1 MVSVKT
7 KCFISRWTRYP
18 ECVIFTRLHKVF
30 SFFLLTF
37 FKYTDKLKRPINS
50 FLFRSTNFT
59 VSDNIHLI
67 LSHPLAPQKIERYL
81 NTAHEFT
88 LLFEAGVC
96 ESCNVDIRFRSFFTN
111 DKKTAKV
118 LTCRNA
124 SMTIF
129 LIAMHSLK
137 HVFANM
143 GVQNPQSTGKK
154 IA

>member
-59 VSDNIHLI
+59 VTDNLLQI
-67 LSHPLAPQKIERYL
+67 LSHPLVSEKFERYFNSANL
-81 NTAHEFT
+81 FT
-88 LLFEAGVC
+88 LYFEAGVC
-96 ESCNVDIRFRSFFTN
+96 ESCNADIQFRYFSAN
-111 DKKTAKV
+111 DKEQRRSSRVRT
-118 LTCRNA
+118 LPCH
-124 SMTIF
+124 F
-129 LIAMHSLK
+129 Y
-137 HVFANM
+137 
-143 GVQNPQSTGKK
+143 
-154 IA
+154 